1 MSVIHCCLFPGSFI
15 WIFGP
20 DVSAGASFPFIE
32 PPMDPM
38 NGMALTKG
46 GISNLIDSMIR
57 VVEDKGGQVIL
68 GRDMEKVITN
78 KGRAVGVQSGD
89 GEKLYARR
97 AVALSFSD

>member
-1 MSVIHCCLFPGSFI
+1 MRALFIPWAFHLD
-15 WIFGP
+15 FGH
-20 DVSAGASFPFIE
+20 DVSAGAFFPLGR
-32 PPMDPM
+32 M
-38 NGMALTKG
+38 NSMALTKG